1 MNLGSHISR
10 RFNLDLERLRTSTL
24 ELGGL
29 VERQLK
35 MAAQALELSDSNL
48 AIEVVAGNEQVK
60 ALEHSLEDLCTH
72 IIVKR
77 QPAAGDL
84 RLVLASGRIVREL
97 SRMGKDAV
105 NLAELGLKLTEQ
117 GGAPVGYIE
126 SRQAAKT
133 VRDMLNHTLDAF
145 ARGDTKLALSTIA
158 ADKDIDVLQAS
169 TVKTFIKHMTDQPG
183 SIATVLDIMEAMRT
197 IESMGDHIANICEQI
212 LYIVTGEYTPSEQ
225 HSIY

>member
-1 MNLGSHISR
+1 MNLGSHISH

-29 VERQLK
+29 VEQQLK
-35 MAAQALELSDSNL
+35 VAAHALELSDSNL
-48 AIEVVAGNEQVK
+48 ATEVVAGHDQVK
-60 ALEHSLEDLCTH
+60 SLELSLEELCTH

-97 SRMGKDAV
+97 GRIGKFAV
-105 NLAELGLKLTEQ
+105 NLAELGIKLTEQ

-126 SRQAAKT
+126 ARQAAKT

-145 ARGDTKLALSTIA
+145 ARGDTRLAFATIK
-158 ADKDIDVLQAS
+158 ADEDIDVLQAS
-169 TVKTFIKHMTDQPG
+169 TVKTFIHHMTTQPQ
-183 SIATVLDIMEAMRT
+183 SIAKVLDIMEAMRT
-197 IESMGDHIANICEQI
+197 IENMGNHIANICEQI
-212 LYIVTGEYTPSEQ
+212 LYIVTGEYTPSKKRD
-225 HSIY
+225 Y